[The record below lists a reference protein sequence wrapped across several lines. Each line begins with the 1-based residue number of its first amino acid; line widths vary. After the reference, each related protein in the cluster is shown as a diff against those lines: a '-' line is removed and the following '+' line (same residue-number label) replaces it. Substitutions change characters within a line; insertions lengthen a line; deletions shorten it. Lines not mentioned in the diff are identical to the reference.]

1 LFYFETIG
9 QDSES
14 LADKFKKGDIMNQYD
29 YAGLYQ
35 FLHQTPEK
43 GLRQMLVDQK
53 TFTEVHFQLL
63 MKIVKLSNEQG
74 FIGHIEKSDYPKMR
88 FGPAEEKLRD
98 KFWQDCSSWFLQRGI
113 LSTTTKKTPV
123 AA

>member
-1 LFYFETIG
+1 MS
-9 QDSES
+9 D
-14 LADKFKKGDIMNQYD
+14 YD

-53 TFTEVHFQLL
+53 SFTEVHFQLL
-63 MKIVKLSNEQG
+63 MKVVKNCNQES
-74 FIGHIEKSDYPKMR
+74 FMSHIEKGDYPKMR
-88 FGPAEEKLRD
+88 FGPAEEKLRE
-98 KFWQDCSSWFLQRGI
+98 KFWKESQNWFLQRGI
-113 LSTTTKKTPV
+113 LSTFTKKPV

>member
-1 LFYFETIG
+1 MS
-9 QDSES
+9 D
-14 LADKFKKGDIMNQYD
+14 YD

-53 TFTEVHFQLL
+53 SFTEVHFQLL
-63 MKIVKLSNEQG
+63 MKVVKNCNEES
-74 FIGHIEKSDYPKMR
+74 FMNHIQKGDYPKMR
-88 FGPAEEKLRD
+88 FGPAEEKLRE
-98 KFWQDCSSWFLQRGI
+98 KFWKESQTWFLQRGI
-113 LSTTTKKTPV
+113 LSTFTKKPV

>member
-1 LFYFETIG
+1 LN
-9 QDSES
+9 
-14 LADKFKKGDIMNQYD
+14 ADKFKKGAIMNQYD

-53 TFTEVHFQLL
+53 MFTEVHFQLL
-63 MKIVKLSNEQG
+63 MKVVKLSNEEG
-74 FIGHIEKSDYPKMR
+74 FIGHIEKADYPKMR
-88 FGPAEEKLRD
+88 FGPAEEKLRE
-98 KFWQDCSSWFLQRGI
+98 KFWKDCETWFLQRGI
-113 LSTTTKKTPV
+113 LSTTTKKPI